1 MLTLS
6 QGLTRDA
13 FVSSRDMH
21 SHKRMLFISIIF
33 SRERDGLIAKAVLN
47 LLVLLVVLR

>member
-13 FVSSRDMH
+13 FVSSRDIH
-21 SHKRMLFISIIF
+21 SHKRMFITVIF
-33 SRERDGLIAKAVLN
+33 SRERDGLITKALLS